1 MSRDAIATTAARG
14 VESFYADLHADP
26 GAVRVCR
33 GTSCWLAGGEAVWA
47 EQARSAP
54 CRGAYC
60 LGWCDRSPALLRP
73 GGGIAT
79 GANAMTPAGVDPDGA
94 RPDVRCLAP
103 EPVATARIGR
113 GSFAD
118 LDAARRDGAYTA
130 LARALA
136 RSPEA
141 VVAEVER
148 SGQRGRGGAAFP
160 TAAKWRACAA
170 TPAPA
175 RVAIANGDEGD
186 PGSFVDRVLMEDDPH
201 AVLEGLLLCAY
212 AIGAARGI
220 VFIRSEYPRAQ
231 QRMSRA
237 IEQARAAGLAGP
249 RILGSGFD
257 CELEVVSGHGSY
269 VCGEETALI
278 HAIEGRRGEV
288 GLRPPYPSERGLHG
302 LPTVVQNVETL
313 AGIPAIVARGGAW
326 YAKLGTRA
334 CSGTIALCLN
344 AGFARP
350 GIVEVEFGTA
360 LSAVVEHAG
369 GAAGGASL
377 DAVLLGGPMGSVVL
391 PDELDAPVC
400 YDALAARGLRLGHGG
415 LVALPRGADL
425 RGLLLHW
432 LAFMRDE
439 SCGRCVPCRLGSERA
454 FELLAE
460 QPGAAPRDA
469 LLRLFDVME
478 QASLCAFGQLVP
490 GPMRE
495 LATRFAARVFGGAS

>member
-33 GTSCWLAGGEAVWA
+33 GTSCWLAGGDAVWA
-47 EQARSAP
+47 AQARTAP
-54 CRGAYC
+54 CRPAYC
-60 LGWCDRSPALLRP
+60 VGHCDRSPALLRP
-73 GGGIAT
+73 DGAIAT
-79 GANAMTPAGVDPDGA
+79 GANARAGAGADPDAA

-103 EPVATARIGR
+103 EPIATARISR
-113 GSFAD
+113 SSFAE
-118 LDAARRDGAYTA
+118 LDSARRDGAYAA

-136 RSPEA
+136 GPREA
-141 VVAEVER
+141 VVAAVER

-170 TPAPA
+170 APA
-175 RVAIANGDEGD
+175 SPRVAIANGDEGD

-212 AIGAARGI
+212 AVGASRGI
-220 VFIRSEYPRAQ
+220 VFIRSEYPRAK
-231 QRMSRA
+231 QRMARA
-237 IEQARAAGLAGP
+237 IEQLRAAGLAGE
-249 RILGSGFD
+249 RILGSAFG
-257 CELEVVSGHGSY
+257 CELSVVSGHGSY

-288 GLRPPYPSERGLHG
+288 GLRPPYPTERGLHG

-313 AGIPAIVARGGAW
+313 AAIPAIVTRGGAW
-326 YAKLGTRA
+326 YAATGTA
-334 CSGTIALCLN
+334 GCSGTIALCLN

-350 GIVEVEFGTA
+350 GIVEVEFGTPLA
-360 LSAVVEHAG
+360 SVIEDAG
-369 GAAGGASL
+369 GAAGGARL

-391 PDELDAPVC
+391 PRDLDAPVC
-400 YDALAARGLRLGHGG
+400 YDALAARGVRLGHGG
-415 LVALPRGADL
+415 LVALPAGADL

-439 SCGRCVPCRLGSERA
+439 SCGRCTPCRLGSARA
-454 FELLAE
+454 HELLAL
-460 QPGAAPRDA
+460 QPGRAPRDA

-495 LATRFAARVFGGAS
+495 LAERFEARVFGSAP